1 MRRSIHQTSRNRLKF
16 SFLTFLLCLLALPC
30 SQFLFLGQEA
40 ENPEPP
46 QASKGGQSSIK
57 VEVDLVLVNATVT
70 DPSNRFVTGLEKDHF
85 QLFEDKVEQKLTQF
99 SNEDIATSIGLLFDV
114 SSSMGDKIGRAKDA
128 AIAFLKTSN
137 PDDEFFLLTFADK
150 PSLDEEFT
158 NDVADIQNRLAY
170 KGAKGSTTLYDA
182 VYLGLEKMKQ
192 GHNPKKA
199 ILLIT
204 DGEDTRS
211 RYSLVNVRNAVK
223 ESDVQIYAI
232 GIVNSYYSDF
242 SQGRSGRAIL
252 EEMTE
257 ITGGKAYFPN
267 SVYELEDI
275 CTKIAIELKN
285 QYVLGYASTNPAKDG
300 RWRKIKVKLNAPKG
314 LPSLSVRSKTGYFAP
329 TG

>member
-1 MRRSIHQTSRNRLKF
+1 M
-16 SFLTFLLCLLALPC
+16 
-30 SQFLFLGQEA
+30 
-40 ENPEPP
+40 
-46 QASKGGQSSIK
+46 
-57 VEVDLVLVNATVT
+57 NATVT
-70 DPSNRFVTGLEKDHF
+70 DPSNRFVTGLERDHF
-85 QLFEDKVEQKLTQF
+85 LLFEDKVEQKITQF

-137 PDDEFFLLTFADK
+137 PEDEFFLLTFADK

-211 RYSLVNVRNAVK
+211 RYSLINVRNAVK

>member
-1 MRRSIHQTSRNRLKF
+1 MRRSTHQTSSNRLKLP
-16 SFLTFLLCLLALPC
+16 FLTFLLCLLALPS

>member
-1 MRRSIHQTSRNRLKF
+1 MQKHAGDYSKRRFRLLLPLILPVLLFGTSS
-16 SFLTFLLCLLALPC
+16 SFRA
-30 SQFLFLGQEA
+30 Q
-40 ENPEPP
+40 NEPNDP
-46 QASKGGQSSIK
+46 DQASPKSGDSS
-57 VEVDLVLVNATVT
+57 VRVDVDVVLVNATVT
-70 DPSNRFVTGLEKDHF
+70 DVNNRFVTGLEKEHF
-85 QLFEDKVEQKLTQF
+85 KVFEDKVEQRISHF
-99 SNEDIATSIGLLFDV
+99 SSEDVPTSIGLLFDV
-114 SSSMGDKIGRAKDA
+114 SSSMGDKISRAKDA

-137 PDDEFFLLTFADK
+137 PDDEFFLLTFADQPK
-150 PSLDEEFT
+150 IEEDFT
-158 NDVADIQNRLAY
+158 SDVSEIQNRLAY
-170 KGAKGSTTLYDA
+170 KSAKGSTTLYDA

-232 GIVNSYYSDF
+232 GIVSSYYSDF
-242 SQGRSGRAIL
+242 SQGRTGRAVL

-267 SVYELEDI
+267 SIYELEDI

-285 QYVLGYASTNPAKDG
+285 QYVLGYTSTNPSKDG
-300 RWRKIKVKLNAPKG
+300 RWRKIKLKLNAPKG

-329 TG
+329 TA

>member
-1 MRRSIHQTSRNRLKF
+1 MSRKQDSIPKNARVNRLALVV
-16 SFLTFLLCLLALPC
+16 SCLVVFC
-30 SQFLFLGQEA
+30 SAQLLFLAQEEQTPPA
-40 ENPEPP
+40 P
-46 QASKGGQSSIK
+46 QAPRSAQSSIK
-57 VEVDLVLVNATVT
+57 IEVDLVLVNATVT
-70 DPSNRFVTGLEKDHF
+70 DPSNRFVTGLEKEHF
-85 QLFEDKVEQKLTQF
+85 QLFEDKVEQKITQF
-99 SNEDIATSIGLLFDV
+99 SNEDVPTSIGLLFDV

-137 PDDEFFLLTFADK
+137 PEDEFFLVTFADK
-150 PSLDEEFT
+150 PTVDEEFT
-158 NDVADIQNRLAY
+158 NDVSDIQNRLAY

-211 RYSLVNVRNAVK
+211 RYSLINVRNALK

-242 SQGRSGRAIL
+242 AQGRSGRAVL

-285 QYVLGYASTNPAKDG
+285 QYVLGYASTNPSKDG

>member
-1 MRRSIHQTSRNRLKF
+1 MRNKKGERRRNRW
-16 SFLTFLLCLLALPC
+16 LLAKLAILLWILFTGKV
-30 SQFLFLGQEA
+30 FLFRAQDSPT
-40 ENPEPP
+40 NSPP
-46 QASKGGQSSIK
+46 QINPKSGASSLKID
-57 VEVDLVLVNATVT
+57 VDLVLVNATVT
-70 DPSNRFVTGLEKDHF
+70 DPNNRFVTGLEKEHF
-85 QLFEDKVEQKLTQF
+85 QLFEDKIEQKISHF
-99 SNEDIATSIGLLFDV
+99 SNEDLPTSIGLLFDV
-114 SSSMGDKIGRAKDA
+114 SSSMSDKIGRAKDA

-137 PDDEFFLLTFADK
+137 PDDEFYLITFADR
-150 PSLDEEFT
+150 PTVDEEFT
-158 NDVADIQNRLAY
+158 SDVSQIQNRLVY
-170 KGAKGSTTLYDA
+170 KPAKGSTTLYDA

-242 SQGRSGRAIL
+242 AQGRTGRAVL

-285 QYVLGYASTNPAKDG
+285 QYILGYSSTNPSKDG

-314 LPSLSVRSKTGYFAP
+314 LPALSVRSKTGYYAP
-329 TG
+329 RG